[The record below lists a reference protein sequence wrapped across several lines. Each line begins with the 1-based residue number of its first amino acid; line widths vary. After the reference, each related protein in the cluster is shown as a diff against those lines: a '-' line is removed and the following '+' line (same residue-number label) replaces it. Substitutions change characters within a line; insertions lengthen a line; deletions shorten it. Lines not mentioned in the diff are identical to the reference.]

1 MVDFLGYPLRHPP
14 GELLMVWDGLAGHR
28 AGLVGEFIRA
38 QRGRLAIE
46 WLPGYAPEL
55 KPGGVSLLL
64 ETPPAAQ
71 LLSAR
76 FRPAQPTRPPRA
88 GAHAPPAHPRNRLLG
103 ASRVVLLCDYLKSQS
118 RKIVTVGAP
127 VCCTAPSAACANATT
142 TSIL

>member
-14 GELLMVWDGLAGHR
+14 GELLMVWDGLAEH
-28 AGLVGEFIRA
+28 LGEFIRA

-76 FRPAQPTRPPRA
+76 FRPAQPSRPPRA
-88 GAHAPPAHPRNRLLG
+88 GAHAPPAHPRDGLLG
-103 ASRVVLLCDYLKSQS
+103 ASRVVPFVTILCRTQ
-118 RKIVTVGAP
+118 
-127 VCCTAPSAACANATT
+127 
-142 TSIL
+142 